1 MKLVKPNDPVL
12 LKPCERFSFED
23 PPIDPFELV
32 EEMKKVMIENKGI
45 GLSANQV
52 GLPYQVFLMGH
63 FNQPDEILACFNS
76 NIVDRYG
83 EEFYT
88 EEGCLSFP
96 GLFIKIK
103 RYSNIRIRFANE
115 TGNVETH
122 VMDGIAARV
131 AQHEYDHGQGIT
143 YQSLASRLHLQ
154 QAKKQKEKLD
164 RLRKR
169 NMRQM
174 HV

>member
-1 MKLVKPNDPVL
+1 MKLVSPNDKVL
-12 LKPCERFSFED
+12 TTPCVKFPFDD
-23 PPIDPFELV
+23 PPFDPFDLV
-32 EEMKKVMIENKGI
+32 EDMKKVMIKHKGI

-52 GLPYQVFLMGH
+52 GLPYQVFIMGH
-63 FNQPDEILACFNS
+63 YSAPDQVLACFNS

-83 EEFYT
+83 EEYYT

-103 RYSNIRIRFANE
+103 RYSHIRIRFANE
-115 TGNVETH
+115 NGNVETH
-122 VMDGIAARV
+122 VMDDIAARV
-131 AQHEYDHGQGIT
+131 AQHEYDHGQGIL

-164 RLRKR
+164 RMRKR
-169 NMRQM
+169 NMRLA